1 MSLLGKVVRNGIVEA
16 EHHGAVA
23 VVDPDGNLVA
33 SMGDIDRQF
42 YGRSSLKP
50 FQGRASLDLGAQLA
64 GPGLA
69 VACASHG
76 GLPIH
81 VAYTRRMLDAV
92 GLTEDALQTPPA
104 WPAAED
110 EARRLAKT
118 GANEPRAIWHNCSGK
133 HAAMLQACVA
143 SGFSLEAYLDPD
155 HPLQAHV
162 RMRLAEA
169 LGDRL
174 SEPAVDGCGAPVY
187 EVSVRSMANGFAR
200 LGTNQEYAEIW
211 TAMHRHPG
219 LVGENPRIDQLAAT
233 MAEAAAKVGAEGL
246 VGVAVRSRFGIAVKS
261 WDGST
266 RGIEAGLVGT
276 MEQLGLLNG
285 LSRRLLRDRL
295 AVFGGGS
302 VQGHV
307 EPTVELV

>member
-1 MSLLGKVVRNGIVEA
+1 MSLLGKVIRNGVVEA
-16 EHHGAVA
+16 EHHGAIA

-33 SMGDIDRQF
+33 SMGDIDRLF

-50 FQGRASLDLGAQLA
+50 FQARASLDLGAVVS
-64 GPGLA
+64 GPALA

-76 GLPIH
+76 AMPIH
-81 VAYTRRMLDAV
+81 VAYVRQILERV
-92 GLTEDALQTPPA
+92 GLSEAALQTPPA
-104 WPAAED
+104 WPMAED
-110 EARRLAKT
+110 EARRRFAA
-118 GANEPRAIWHNCSGK
+118 GMQEPRSIWHGCSGK
-133 HAAMLQACVA
+133 HAAMLAACVA
-143 SGFSLEAYLDPD
+143 SGFPVETYAQPD
-155 HPLQAHV
+155 HPLQEH
-162 RMRLAEA
+162 MRIRLTEA
-169 LGDRL
+169 LGHPM

-200 LGTNQEYAEIW
+200 LGTHHEYAGIW
-211 TAMHRHPG
+211 TAMHRYPG

-233 MAEAAAKVGAEGL
+233 MTEAAAKVGAEG
-246 VGVAVRSRFGIAVKS
+246 VIGIAVRSRFGIAVKS
-261 WDGST
+261 WDGSS
-266 RGIEAGLVGT
+266 RGIEAGVVGT

-302 VQGHV
+302 VQGHI

>member
-1 MSLLGKVVRNGIVEA
+1 MSLLGKVIRNGVVEA
-16 EHHGAVA
+16 EHHGAIA

-33 SMGDIDRQF
+33 SVGDIDRPF

-50 FQGRASLDLGAQLA
+50 FQARASLDLGAEVS
-64 GPGLA
+64 GPALA

-81 VAYTRRMLDAV
+81 VAYVRQILERGGV
-92 GLTEDALQTPPA
+92 GEAALQTPHA
-104 WPAAED
+104 WPMAED
-110 EARRLAKT
+110 EARRQVAA
-118 GANEPRAIWHNCSGK
+118 GMDGPRPIWHGCSGK

-143 SGFSLEAYLDPD
+143 SGFPIEAYVQPD
-155 HPLQAHV
+155 HPLQAHMRT
-162 RMRLAEA
+162 RMVEA
-169 LGDRL
+169 LGHPL

-187 EVSVRSMANGFAR
+187 EVSVRSMATGFAR
-200 LGTNQEYAEIW
+200 LGTHHEYAEIW
-211 TAMHRHPG
+211 TAMHRYPG

-233 MAEAAAKVGAEGL
+233 MTEAAAKVGAEG
-246 VGVAVRSRFGIAVKS
+246 VIGVAVRSRFGIAVKS
-261 WDGST
+261 WDGSP
-266 RGIEAGLVGT
+266 RGIEAGVVGT

-302 VQGHV
+302 VQGHI

>member
-1 MSLLGKVVRNGIVEA
+1 MSLLGKVIRNGVVEA
-16 EHHGAVA
+16 EHHGAIA

-42 YGRSSLKP
+42 YGRSALKP
-50 FQGRASLDLGAQLA
+50 FQGRASLDLGARVT

-76 GLPIH
+76 ALPIH
-81 VAYTRRMLDAV
+81 VAYVRQMLEQA

-104 WPAAED
+104 WPMAED
-110 EARRLAKT
+110 EARRRVAA
-118 GANEPRAIWHNCSGK
+118 GMDEPRPIWHGCSGK

-143 SGFSLEAYLDPD
+143 SGFPVETYLQPD
-155 HPLQAHV
+155 HPLQTHV
-162 RMRLAEA
+162 RTRISEA
-169 LGDRL
+169 LGHPL

-187 EVSVRSMANGFAR
+187 EVSVRSMATGFAR
-200 LGTNQEYAEIW
+200 VGTHHEYAEIW
-211 TAMHRHPG
+211 TAMHRYPG

-233 MAEAAAKVGAEGL
+233 MTESAAKVGAEG
-246 VGVAVRSRFGIAVKS
+246 VIGIAVRSRFGIAVKS
-261 WDGST
+261 WDGSS
-266 RGIEAGLVGT
+266 RGIEAGVAGT

-302 VQGHV
+302 VQGHI

>member
-1 MSLLGKVVRNGIVEA
+1 MSLLGKVVRNGVVEA
-16 EHHGAVA
+16 EHHGAIA

-50 FQGRASLDLGAQLA
+50 FQGRAALDLGARVS

-76 GLPIH
+76 GLPIQI
-81 VAYTRRMLDAV
+81 AYTRQMLARV
-92 GLTEDALQTPPA
+92 GLTEEALQTPPA
-104 WPAAED
+104 WPMAED
-110 EARRLAKT
+110 EARRLVAA
-118 GANEPRAIWHNCSGK
+118 GANEPRPIWHNCSGK

-143 SGFSLEAYLDPD
+143 SGLPVETYLEPD
-155 HPLQAHV
+155 HSLQAHI
-162 RMRLAEA
+162 RTRLVEA
-169 LGDRL
+169 LGHPM

-187 EVSVRSMANGFAR
+187 EVSVRSMATGFVR
-200 LGTNQEYAEIW
+200 LGTHQDYADIW
-211 TAMHRHPG
+211 TAMHRYPG

-233 MAEAAAKVGAEGL
+233 IAEAAAKVGAEGL
-246 VGVAVRSRFGIAVKS
+246 IGLALRSRFGIAVKS

-266 RGIEAGLVGT
+266 RGIEAGVVGT